1 MSAHRL
7 KNRLGIVF
15 IFLIAIIPLIL
26 WIIMKPLDSRFVDF
40 FSIFTSFGQITGLL
54 GIILFAITLILSA
67 RLHFLENYFGGLDK
81 VYNIHHKLGVISF
94 VFLAIHPLLLAIK
107 LIPISVITSA
117 KFLIPSSNWTINF
130 GIFSLLLMIT
140 ILIVTFFAK
149 WKYPNLK
156 FAHKFLGTAF
166 FLGALHTFL
175 TPSDVSQD
183 IFLRVYIL
191 GFSAIAILVYL
202 QRSILGNFMTKK
214 ITYIVESLN
223 IFGKDVVEIIM
234 NPRDKKIQ
242 FTAGQFIFI
251 KFEGANVSNEYHP
264 FTISS
269 APHDDK
275 LRLTIKALGD
285 WTSELKNLKTGIIAK
300 IEGPFGEFSYL
311 KSKYKK
317 QIWIAGGIGVTPFL
331 SMLRDL
337 KVNKHDG
344 LKIDFYY
351 TTKSA
356 DEKVFVDE
364 ILAIEKELKNIKINL
379 YTSDER
385 GHLNAGVI
393 NSAVGN
399 LEETD
404 IFMCGPFNMMNNLKK
419 QFVLLGVKKNSI
431 HTEEFKLL

>member
-7 KNRLGIVF
+7 KNRMGIVF
-15 IFLIAIIPLIL
+15 IFFIAIIPLIL

-40 FSIFTSFGQITGLL
+40 FSIFTSLGQITGLL
-54 GIILFAITLILSA
+54 GVTLFAITLILST

-94 VFLAIHPLLLAIK
+94 VFLAMHPLLLAIK
-107 LIPISVITSA
+107 LIPISVVTSA

-140 ILIVTFFAK
+140 ILFATFFAK

-166 FLGALHTFL
+166 FLGFLHAFL
-175 TPSDVSQD
+175 IPSDISQD

-202 QRSILGNFMTKK
+202 HRSIFGNFMTKK
-214 ITYIVESLN
+214 FVYIVESLN
-223 IFGKDVVEIIM
+223 IIDKDVVEIIM

-251 KFEGANVSNEYHP
+251 KFEGANVSDEYHP

-285 WTSELKNLKTGIIAK
+285 WTSELKNLKTGITAK

-311 KSKYKK
+311 NGKYKK
-317 QIWIAGGIGVTPFL
+317 QIWIAGGIGITPFL

-337 KVNKHDG
+337 RINKKDD
-344 LKIDFYY
+344 LKIDFYH

-364 ILAIEKELKNIKINL
+364 ILEIEKELKNIKINL
-379 YTSDER
+379 YTSDES
-385 GHLNAGVI
+385 GHLNAGI
-393 NSAVGN
+393 ISNNVGS
-399 LEETD
+399 LKETN
-404 IFMCGPFNMMNNLKK
+404 IFMCGPFSMMDNLKK
-419 QFVLLGVKKNSI
+419 QFVSLGVKKSSI
-431 HTEEFKLL
+431 HTEEFRLL